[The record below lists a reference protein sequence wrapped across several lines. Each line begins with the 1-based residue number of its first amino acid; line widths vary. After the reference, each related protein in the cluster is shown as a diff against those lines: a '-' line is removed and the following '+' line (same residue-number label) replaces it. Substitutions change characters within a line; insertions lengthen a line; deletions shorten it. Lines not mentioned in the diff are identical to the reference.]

1 MKNLTE
7 EELALQHPCIIN
19 HIERAKNPISVADG
33 DICSFSGKMYD
44 TYGEDIAFVLEMAKQ
59 NRVLT
64 IIESDEDEIDEDGES
79 QAVWYVVSGMHVV
92 NRIGYLVTEQPIIGE
107 DFEVKLEY

>member
-1 MKNLTE
+1 MRKLTE
-7 EELALQHPCIIN
+7 QELASNYPCIIN
-19 HIERAKNPISVADG
+19 HIERAKNPISVADE
-33 DICSFSGKMYD
+33 DVCSFGGKMYD

-64 IIESDEDEIDEDGES
+64 IIESDEDEIDADGES
-79 QAVWYVVSGMHVV
+79 QAVWFVVSGMHHV
-92 NRIGYLVTEQPIIGE
+92 NRIGYLITEQPIVGE